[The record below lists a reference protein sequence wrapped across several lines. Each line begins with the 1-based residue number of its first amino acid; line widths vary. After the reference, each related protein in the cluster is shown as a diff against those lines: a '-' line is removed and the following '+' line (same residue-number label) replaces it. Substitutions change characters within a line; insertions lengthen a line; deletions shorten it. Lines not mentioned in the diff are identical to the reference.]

1 MTDRIVELTTASPED
16 TEALG
21 RALGR
26 TARGGELLGMT
37 GELGAGKTCLVR
49 GLAAGLGADPELV
62 HSPTFTTVTEYRG
75 GRHVLQHVDCYR
87 MEGALAD
94 ASFLREILWGDG
106 VAAVE
111 WIERLGPDV
120 AEEALL
126 LTLRYGG
133 GDARTIR
140 CEARG
145 DRHARW
151 LADMLRDR

>member
-1 MTDRIVELTTASPED
+1 MPDRIELETRSPEE

-26 TARGGELLGMT
+26 AARGGELLGMT
-37 GELGAGKTCLVR
+37 GELGAGKTCLIR
-49 GLAAGLGADPELV
+49 GLAEGLGADPELV

-111 WIERLGPDV
+111 WIERLGPGV
-120 AEEALL
+120 ADDALL
-126 LTLRYGG
+126 LTLRYA
-133 GDARTIR
+133 GDDVRTIH

-145 DRHARW
+145 ARHARW